1 MNNIKYNN
9 ANDFDVKITHSQGVR
24 KRKHN
29 FEQSLCNKSSLM
41 RPLQLPVQADLNK
54 KVQTKDEICFK
65 TTKTNRDV
73 KDGIIKPQA
82 KEAVI
87 VQTPSVKWGKYLVKR
102 NEELSTNLSQTSLTW
117 FPAKSNGFENIEPKR
132 TLFSSK
138 NHEDIS
144 NLQTPE
150 KSMTIYANQIFSG
163 LSNQTLKHTSR
174 DKQSLLGVQCLDE
187 NNKITTE
194 QQSKQKPLVSTQGFE
209 CDNNFTDIDFQ
220 LDF

>member
-1 MNNIKYNN
+1 MNIIKNDN

-29 FEQSLCNKSSLM
+29 FEQSLCNKSSLK

-65 TTKTNRDV
+65 TRTNRDV
-73 KDGIIKPQA
+73 KDGIIEPQA
-82 KEAVI
+82 KEAVTA
-87 VQTPSVKWGKYLVKR
+87 QTPSVKWGKYLVKK
-102 NEELSTNLSQTSLTW
+102 NEELSSNLSQTSLTW
-117 FPAKSNGFENIEPKR
+117 FPAKSNSFENIEPKS

-144 NLQTPE
+144 NLQTPG
-150 KSMTIYANQIFSG
+150 KSMTIYANHMFSG
-163 LSNQTLKHTSR
+163 LSSQTLKHTSR
-174 DKQSLLGVQCLDE
+174 DKQSLPGVQYFEE
-187 NNKITTE
+187 NSKITTE
-194 QQSKQKPLVSTQGFE
+194 QQSKQKSLVSTQGFE
-209 CDNNFTDIDFQ
+209 CDYNFTDIDFQ

>member
-1 MNNIKYNN
+1 MNNIKNNN

-29 FEQSLCNKSSLM
+29 LEQSLRNKSSLK
-41 RPLQLPVQADLNK
+41 RPLQLPFQANLNK

-65 TTKTNRDV
+65 TTKKNIDV
-73 KDGIIKPQA
+73 KDGIIKRQA
-82 KEAVI
+82 KEALI
-87 VQTPSVKWGKYLVKR
+87 AQTPSVKWGKYLVKR
-102 NEELSTNLSQTSLTW
+102 NEEPSSNLSQTSLTW
-117 FPAKSNGFENIEPKR
+117 FPAKSNGFENIEPKS

-174 DKQSLLGVQCLDE
+174 DKQSLLGVQYFDE
-187 NNKITTE
+187 NSKNTTE

-209 CDNNFTDIDFQ
+209 CDYNFTDIDFQ

>member
-1 MNNIKYNN
+1 MNNTKNDN
-9 ANDFDVKITHSQGVR
+9 ANDFDVKRTHSQGVR

-29 FEQSLCNKSSLM
+29 FEQSLCNKSSLK

-65 TTKTNRDV
+65 TTRTNRDV

-87 VQTPSVKWGKYLVKR
+87 AQTPSVKWGKYLVKR

-117 FPAKSNGFENIEPKR
+117 FPAKSNGFESIEPKS

-138 NHEDIS
+138 NNEDIS
-144 NLQTPE
+144 NLQTPG
-150 KSMTIYANQIFSG
+150 KSMTIYANHMFSG
-163 LSNQTLKHTSR
+163 LSSQTLKHTSR
-174 DKQSLLGVQCLDE
+174 DKQSLLGVQHFDE
-187 NNKITTE
+187 NSKITTE

-209 CDNNFTDIDFQ
+209 CDYNFTDIDFQ